1 MDTHQDELEAESL
14 VHVLHASEEKSAEI
28 FSNRD
33 FCNKVASLETKLS
46 TSPAT
51 ECAHKSTCLLQD
63 ALQVQNK
70 LKKRGK
76 NKNTLPRNT

>member
-1 MDTHQDELEAESL
+1 MDMSP
-14 VHVLHASEEKSAEI
+14 VHVLHASEENLAKI

-33 FCNKVASLETKLS
+33 FCNKIASLETKLS

-51 ECAHKSTCLLQD
+51 ECAHKLLQD

-70 LKKRGK
+70 KKGH
-76 NKNTLPRNT
+76 